1 MKFYIK
7 LNTPEL
13 QSQLKGLGY
22 HLCEC
27 VAYEGADWLVVDTRE
42 NPQVHGW
49 GYNTENMIGSQ
60 AKKVISHDRSYTNFG
75 LDQDKFLE
83 LAREKSPF
91 LRRQAHQ
98 RGYNREASADKTS
111 PAKAKPTT
119 HADYLPKTSH
129 FKSEGGRHVAVRFDQ
144 LTEKKD

>member
-60 AKKVISHDRSYTNFG
+60 AMQQKKC
-75 LDQDKFLE
+75 L
-83 LAREKSPF
+83 
-91 LRRQAHQ
+91 LR
-98 RGYNREASADKTS
+98 
-111 PAKAKPTT
+111 
-119 HADYLPKTSH
+119 
-129 FKSEGGRHVAVRFDQ
+129 
-144 LTEKKD
+144 